1 MKVFLV
7 DYENVHETGLEG
19 IDLLTDADKVIIFH
33 GPIKETVDLSIV
45 KSIVKSKAEF
55 DFIGTKRT
63 ADNYL
68 DFQLSTYLGYFINQH
83 PKAEFHIISKDADYD
98 AVIDFWKDN
107 KKLKIHK
114 QPSISG
120 KIKELKND
128 KSKKIDE
135 NNGIA
140 VSVNPE
146 LNDNSEQI
154 ANNGIE
160 IKSPKTINDI
170 KGMKAELG
178 IVLQKFNISKNKL
191 NKICYIIINNA
202 EKKALHQN
210 LIDTFK
216 DMTNINEVY
225 KEIRKVHL
233 QLRKKY
239 LT

>member
-7 DYENVHETGLEG
+7 DYENVHEAGLEG

-68 DFQLSTYLGYFINQH
+68 DFQLSTYLGYWINQYS
-83 PKAEFHIISKDADYD
+83 KAEFYIVSNDADYD
-98 AVIDFWKDN
+98 AVIDFWKNN

-114 QPSISG
+114 QPNISG
-120 KIKELKND
+120 KIKELKNE
-128 KSKKIDE
+128 KSKKTDV
-135 NNGIA
+135 NNSI
-140 VSVNPE
+140 VTSVKPE
-146 LNDNSEQI
+146 HNDNPKQVVNNSSET
-154 ANNGIE
+154 NL
-160 IKSPKTINDI
+160 PKTGNDI

-202 EKKALHQN
+202 EKNDLHQN

-216 DMTNINEVY
+216 DMTNINDIY
-225 KEIRKVHL
+225 KEIRKVHI
-233 QLRKKY
+233 QLRQKY
-239 LT
+239 LA